1 MLLNYIL
8 LTIIKEVNNMKNKIR
23 SYLVNIIALLTPY
36 LVRTVTSF
44 IKYGVIC
51 CIILFAHSMNNG
63 YLTISGCC
71 WIIIV
76 SGIIIELTKI
86 IIGKILSKSKEDK
99 NG

>member
-1 MLLNYIL
+1 
-8 LTIIKEVNNMKNKIR
+8 MKNKIR

-36 LVRTVTSF
+36 VVRIVTSF
-44 IKYGVIC
+44 CKYGSIC
-51 CIILFAHSMNNG
+51 CIVLFVHSVQNG

-76 SGIIIELTKI
+76 SGIVIELTKI
-86 IIGKILSKSKEDK
+86 IIGQTINKSKEEK